1 MGNTGGQRERVVEIL
16 AAVNWSPAVV
26 AAEVVRKWTFN
37 NRADGSEEEGEKPR
51 KPKQLAEATAHGGS
65 FRRGLDAIK
74 LKLWSRNYFYL
85 LTSTCSIYF
94 EIKLFIIYSVIHVYL
109 ASM

>member
-1 MGNTGGQRERVVEIL
+1 MDVQQPKKQT
-16 AAVNWSPAVV
+16 AAKKKA
-26 AAEVVRKWTFN
+26 K
-37 NRADGSEEEGEKPR
+37 KPR
-51 KPKQLAEATAHGGS
+51 KP
-65 FRRGLDAIK
+65 RRKLRRQPLTKRKLYERRSRRVK